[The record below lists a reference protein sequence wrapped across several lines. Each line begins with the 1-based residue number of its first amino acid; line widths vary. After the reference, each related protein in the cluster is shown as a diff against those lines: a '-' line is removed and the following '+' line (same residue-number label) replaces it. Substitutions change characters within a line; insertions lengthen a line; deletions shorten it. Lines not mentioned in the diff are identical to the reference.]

1 MQLAPQKQQHPPI
14 AQPCFSQLQEIS
26 HAIQAHHQSSEWN
39 TAMKSIYVRNLPE
52 DTNKQDICEF
62 LGLNS
67 TPYLPDTFNI
77 VFL

>member
-1 MQLAPQKQQHPPI
+1 
-14 AQPCFSQLQEIS
+14 
-26 HAIQAHHQSSEWN
+26 
-39 TAMKSIYVRNLPE
+39 MKSIYVRNLPE

-77 VFL
+77 VFLEIIRLENLKAFHS

>member
-1 MQLAPQKQQHPPI
+1 
-14 AQPCFSQLQEIS
+14 
-26 HAIQAHHQSSEWN
+26 
-39 TAMKSIYVRNLPE
+39 MKSIYVRNLPK